1 MSGTGRPLYGIDSG
15 GSTTSVRASDGGGW
29 DAPSC
34 NPSSV
39 GKDAAAR
46 CLSGVFERIRRHAAC
61 HAGRPAVWLACAALD
76 PALPRDDV
84 AWLVEQARSA
94 GLRGDLV
101 IYNDVTPLVL
111 DVPAG
116 AGHVVAVCG
125 TGAAFVAS
133 DGVSPP
139 CRVGGCEYL
148 GSDEGSAFDLGLR
161 GLRASVRGLDGRAER
176 TALAD
181 LLASETG
188 APAIELARTLA
199 RAPFPKSAVAALA
212 PLVLHA
218 WRQGDAV
225 AARLVTDAI
234 GELALGVRAARD
246 AAALRPGWRLSATG
260 GVLAGSPEF
269 LGELAAAAT
278 RLGAASVRLITDP
291 AMAVLATL
299 TRLCRAQDS
308 ADVVRL
314 LDRRIGRDVRHVDLG
329 DPGRTVR

>member
-1 MSGTGRPLYGIDSG
+1 
-15 GSTTSVRASDGGGW
+15 
-29 DAPSC
+29 
-34 NPSSV
+34 
-39 GKDAAAR
+39 
-46 CLSGVFERIRRHAAC
+46 LSGVFERIRRHADR
-61 HAGRPAVWLACAALD
+61 HGGRPAVWLASASLD
-76 PALPRDDV
+76 PALLDPASPDPALLDPTSPDP
-84 AWLVEQARSA
+84 ALLDPASPDPASPGDEMTWLVALARSA

-101 IYNDVTPLVL
+101 ISNDVTPLVL

-116 AGHVVAVCG
+116 TGHVVAVCG
-125 TGAAFVAS
+125 TGSAFVAS
-133 DGVSPP
+133 DGMSPL

>member
-1 MSGTGRPLYGIDSG
+1 MT
-15 GSTTSVRASDGGGW
+15 
-29 DAPSC
+29 
-34 NPSSV
+34 
-39 GKDAAAR
+39 
-46 CLSGVFERIRRHAAC
+46 
-61 HAGRPAVWLACAALD
+61 
-76 PALPRDDV
+76 
-84 AWLVEQARSA
+84 WLVALARSA

-101 IYNDVTPLVL
+101 ISNDVTPLVL

-116 AGHVVAVCG
+116 TGHVVAVCG
-125 TGAAFVAS
+125 TGSAFVAS
-133 DGVSPP
+133 DGMSPL